1 MLNNYI
7 NLNQDIRNKYYQINK
22 TFLEDNKDSKID
34 QYYYKKSSEYAIAL
48 ILHNKGLNIDNP
60 IIEKLLTLTDPEFET
75 IIKKNLD
82 INLPSSSSTSGGSKN
97 KSGYI
102 KIQDNTRQENKWPL
116 RL

>member
-60 IIEKLLTLTDPEFET
+60 IIEKLLTLTDKRYLFFSDPEFET
-75 IIKKNLD
+75 IIESNIVKLKAYLF
-82 INLPSSSSTSGGSKN
+82 TSQN
-97 KSGYI
+97 
-102 KIQDNTRQENKWPL
+102 
-116 RL
+116 